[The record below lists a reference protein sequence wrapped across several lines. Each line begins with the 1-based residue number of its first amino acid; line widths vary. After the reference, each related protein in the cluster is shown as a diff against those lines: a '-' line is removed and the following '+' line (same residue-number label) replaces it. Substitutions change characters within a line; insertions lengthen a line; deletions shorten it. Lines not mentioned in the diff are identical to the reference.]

1 MTRGERVSL
10 AGDTGTVEGFTSD
23 GHSVVVLLDDGTRVF
38 APRQA
43 GPNVTLGGIT
53 AREDLY
59 PCATAAPVCTGRGTQ
74 RIVP

>member
-43 GPNVTLGGIT
+43 GPNVVLAGIT
-53 AREDLY
+53 SREDLY
-59 PCATAAPVCTGRGTQ
+59 PCVKAAPVCAGRGTE
-74 RIVP
+74 RIA